1 MARKNSII
9 TGTRAD
15 YGLLYWLMKEI
26 EADAGFVSTVADIF
40 IIINWIFF
48 CIFHSNPLPKL
59 KIKKELPIEQ
69 ELFKK
74 KRDITRIDNI
84 SHILKHQRIIKNY
97 SV

>member
-40 IIINWIFF
+40 III
-48 CIFHSNPLPKL
+48 KKGL
-59 KIKKELPIEQ
+59 KC
-69 ELFKK
+69 
-74 KRDITRIDNI
+74 
-84 SHILKHQRIIKNY
+84 
-97 SV
+97 